1 MANPDNSH
9 IAQSSKAEIDLK
21 GHKTLLD
28 HSTSTQKSEMELVAS
43 AKHTLTTQAQALER
57 LAQRINSQFSA
68 AINLILATE
77 GRTIICGM
85 GKSGLI
91 GAKIAA
97 TFASTGTP
105 SFFLH
110 PGEAF
115 HGDLGMIEPQD
126 TLILISYSGETEE
139 LLRLLPSLH
148 SFGNTCIAM
157 VGNLES
163 TLAKNCDTVLD
174 ISVDREVCPN
184 NLAPTTSTTMTTA
197 MGDALAVALMECR
210 NFQPQDFARFHPGGS
225 LGRKL
230 ITRVKDLMHKDN
242 LPECQPTTQLK
253 DAIGIMTAGRMG
265 MVLVKEHGK
274 LIGIFTDGDLRRA
287 ILGNTPNMMEQSMS
301 ELMTAKP
308 KTIHEDTLIV
318 EAEEQMLQ
326 DKITLLVVVNQTDEV
341 VGLLEIFDR

>member
-1 MANPDNSH
+1 MANSATPF
-9 IAQSSKAEIDLK
+9 SSQ
-21 GHKTLLD
+21 HTNKTA
-28 HSTSTQKSEMELVAS
+28 SELVQS
-43 AKHTLTTQAQALER
+43 AKHTLTTQAQALNS
-57 LAQRINSQFSA
+57 LADSVSDHFA
-68 AINLILATE
+68 TVVNLILATK

-97 TFASTGTP
+97 TLASTGTP

-115 HGDLGMIEPQD
+115 HGDLGMIDKDD

-139 LLRLLPSLH
+139 LIRLLPSLKD
-148 SFGNTCIAM
+148 FGNTCIAM
-157 VGNLES
+157 VGNTQS
-163 TLAKNCDTVLD
+163 TLAKHCDSVLN
-174 ISVDREVCPN
+174 IAVDREVCPN

-230 ITRVKDLMHKDN
+230 ITKVKDLMHKEN
-242 LPECQPTTQLK
+242 LPECSPSTSLK
-253 DAIGIMTAGRMG
+253 EAIGIMTTGRMG
-265 MVLVKEHGK
+265 MVLIKEQGK
-274 LIGIFTDGDLRRA
+274 LLGIFTDGDLRRA
-287 ILGNTPNMMEQSMS
+287 ILKNEAGMMDKVMA
-301 ELMTAKP
+301 ELMTASP
-308 KTIHEDTLIV
+308 KTIHEETLIV
-318 EAEEQMLQ
+318 DAEEQMLQ
-326 DKITLLVVVNQTDEV
+326 DKITLLVAVNDNDEV